1 MYSHEV
7 NYGRID
13 SDEVKKI
20 FKTLEDMEGDKID
33 VRVSILTL
41 LDLDH
46 YLVFI

>member
-1 MYSHEV
+1 MEESIV
-7 NYGRID
+7 MKQ
-13 SDEVKKI
+13 KKI